1 MRIQVG
7 RAAGTLPLVFLLVA
21 ASAAAVVGVQLSS
34 SAHAARPGRAGGRI
48 LHRMAPAC
56 PPPSVTDIDGLG
68 DDATWTAGVDDL
80 TTIGQSL
87 TVDDAGTVLTRVEVI
102 VGDPSAV
109 SDPADLAIGSEDVI
123 ARAVASIEDSVNNL
137 VSLIT
142 DLVVDPPDLGN
153 LPVFVLIDYTPP
165 ADCAGADDGVGRV
178 ADPVGTLI
186 VQ

>member
-1 MRIQVG
+1 
-7 RAAGTLPLVFLLVA
+7 
-21 ASAAAVVGVQLSS
+21 
-34 SAHAARPGRAGGRI
+34 
-48 LHRMAPAC
+48 MAPAC